1 VKVRIHLRE
10 VHFDDSAIRLELDN
24 NSAVH
29 DEVQPMFSNHD
40 GGIPDLD
47 QLLLLN
53 LKVPALQFCYERPGI
68 NAFDEPGS

>member
-1 VKVRIHLRE
+1 MEVRIHLRN
-10 VHFDDSAIRLELDN
+10 VHADDPAIRFEFDN
-24 NSAVH
+24 NGVV
-29 DEVQPMFSNHD
+29 DNEVQPMFSNHD

-68 NAFDEPGS
+68 NAFDEAGS